1 MKRMPRGAEGIG
13 RIQWTGRA
21 ARAGRAGRAV
31 ARPVRPRRVAA
42 AALIAFTTAAVL
54 SSCARGA
61 ADPTSAATA
70 GAAPGA
76 EPTAITVFAA
86 ASLTEAF
93 DALAEDFEAEHPNVD
108 VVLSYGGSAAL
119 AQQIVEG
126 APVDVFASAAEPP
139 MLTVVDA
146 GLAGDPVVF
155 ATNTLELVV
164 PAGNPAGVTGVDA
177 LADAEL
183 RIALC
188 DASVPCG
195 AASAKLLEQEGDTAA
210 PDTLESDVKAVLTKV
225 SLGEVDAALVYRT
238 DVIAAG
244 DEVEGIEVPGA
255 ASVVNRYPIA
265 ALSDAADA
273 GTAADFVAFVT
284 GAQGRAVLD
293 DAGFGAP

>member
-1 MKRMPRGAEGIG
+1 MPPPSPSPSLGAL
-13 RIQWTGRA
+13 A
-21 ARAGRAGRAV
+21 
-31 ARPVRPRRVAA
+31 VAA
-42 AALIAFTTAAVL
+42 ALTGCSSGGGAGSSASPTPEADATPTTV
-54 SSCARGA
+54 
-61 ADPTSAATA
+61 
-70 GAAPGA
+70 
-76 EPTAITVFAA
+76 TVFAA

-93 DALAEDFEAEHPNVD
+93 DTLAEQFEAEHPNVG

-139 MLTVVDA
+139 MQTVADA
-146 GLAGDPVVF
+146 GLADDPVVF

-164 PAGNPAGVTGVDA
+164 PAGNPADVTGLED
-177 LADAEL
+177 LADPDL

-188 DASVPCG
+188 DATVPCG
-195 AASAKLLEQEGDTAA
+195 AASEKLLAQEGVTAV

-238 DVIAAG
+238 DVQAGG

-265 ALSDAADA
+265 ALTEAVDADAAA
-273 GTAADFVAFVT
+273 EFVAFVT
-284 GAQGRAVLD
+284 GDVGRDVLAE
-293 DAGFGAP
+293 AGFGAP